1 MKERLDNQEEILR
14 SHEER
19 VRHAMDKR
27 DLWVQIEDI
36 KQNQEH
42 RIKQYMALLGQELR
56 DHIDTK
62 ADLEQFKEHVAG
74 FVRQSEFSKS

>member
-27 DLWVQIEDI
+27 DLWMQIEDL

-42 RIKQYMALLGQELR
+42 RIRQYMTLLGQELR
-56 DHIDTK
+56 
-62 ADLEQFKEHVAG
+62 E
-74 FVRQSEFSKS
+74 

>member
-36 KQNQEH
+36 KQN
-42 RIKQYMALLGQELR
+42 
-56 DHIDTK
+56 
-62 ADLEQFKEHVAG
+62 
-74 FVRQSEFSKS
+74 